1 VAVRQAMGGAG
12 GVKLA
17 GVEEAEEGGPR
28 HGRKT
33 SRSEAVARGPFR
45 FVLTPLRAKAET

>member
-1 VAVRQAMGGAG
+1 VEPE

-17 GVEEAEEGGPR
+17 GVEEAEEGGGR

-33 SRSEAVARGPFR
+33 PRSEAVDGRKMLRMKQGSYTPTIVRRVAR
-45 FVLTPLRAKAET
+45 